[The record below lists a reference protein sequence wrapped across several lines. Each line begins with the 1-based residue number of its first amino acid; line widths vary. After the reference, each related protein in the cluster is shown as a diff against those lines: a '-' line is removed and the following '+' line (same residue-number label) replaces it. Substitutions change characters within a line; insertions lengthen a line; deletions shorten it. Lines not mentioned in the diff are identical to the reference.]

1 MRAITVRIS
10 DETIQ
15 ELDELAQAMDRSRS
29 WVVTDAL
36 ARYLETERL
45 WLERVKR
52 GIEEI
57 ERGEGIPLDEAMAE
71 LRRRVDR
78 RAKAKTA

>member
-52 GIEEI
+52 GTEEI